1 MGKFAIAMILWTAA
15 GAEAALAQVTPRGD
29 GDPVAVTC
37 MKGIKKTGS
46 SFVSPPVCKTNAEW
60 AQLYQQRMDPRNI
73 GNPAACIGPEGAVDQ
88 GGAPTC
94 R

>member
-1 MGKFAIAMILWTAA
+1 MGKFAIAMIFWTAA
-15 GAEAALAQVTPRGD
+15 GANAALAQMTPRGD

-46 SFVSPPVCKTNAEW
+46 SFVDPPVCRTNAEW
-60 AQLYQQRMDPRNI
+60 AQLYQQRMDTRNI
-73 GNPAACIGPEGAVDQ
+73 GNPTACICPEGTVDK